1 MALAE
6 LAEAGQPE
14 GVRAAA
20 GRLSRLLPDV
30 SDHPATLAG
39 ILDAAGARRDREIFV
54 ARTLR
59 LRNRPTIEDV
69 GRRFGISSE
78 RVRQIRARAEQRVRS
93 VAANAPAPFQAL
105 VASIPRWLGAIVPF
119 DAADDL
125 ARRLGA
131 GSASTDVGGL
141 LLWLAGPY
149 QPVRGRGGWLALDPR
164 KCVADI
170 DEWLAQDG
178 GVRPVQEIRDELAAA
193 GVRPEHRDAWLAV
206 SGAIEVD
213 GMAVHTVGALP
224 TVVERVLFAAG
235 RGMTSRELGG
245 VLATTAAAN
254 RVIEMRSV
262 LRSDRRFVQ
271 VAHDVYELAEW
282 GGVATTDAEPLGPG
296 GGAEAV
302 ADDRWWLAL
311 AVDERMFHS
320 ARVPVPPDSVEA
332 MPPAVG
338 HRRTFTSRFG
348 PVTIVHDR
356 AAPALGSLRHVLLA
370 CGAKAGDQLCL
381 GFDPLGE
388 VRVRL
393 AEPDTRPVLVMAEG
407 AQ

>member
-1 MALAE
+1 
-6 LAEAGQPE
+6 
-14 GVRAAA
+14 
-20 GRLSRLLPDV
+20 
-30 SDHPATLAG
+30 
-39 ILDAAGARRDREIFV
+39 EIFV

-59 LRNRPTIEDV
+59 LQNRPTIEDV

-193 GVRPEHRDAWLAV
+193 GVRPEHRDTWMAV
-206 SGAIEVD
+206 SGAIDVD

-245 VLATTAAAN
+245 LLATAAAAH
-254 RVIEMRSV
+254 RVIE
-262 LRSDRRFVQ
+262 LRS
-271 VAHDVYELAEW
+271 L
-282 GGVATTDAEPLGPG
+282 
-296 GGAEAV
+296 
-302 ADDRWWLAL
+302 
-311 AVDERMFHS
+311 
-320 ARVPVPPDSVEA
+320 
-332 MPPAVG
+332 
-338 HRRTFTSRFG
+338 
-348 PVTIVHDR
+348 
-356 AAPALGSLRHVLLA
+356 
-370 CGAKAGDQLCL
+370 
-381 GFDPLGE
+381 
-388 VRVRL
+388 
-393 AEPDTRPVLVMAEG
+393 
-407 AQ
+407 